1 MLRRIEPR
9 EVDTDPL
16 QPSHPGLS
24 SNVRQ
29 CYQLV
34 EGLGVPADQGVGQGV
49 EGDQGVVRVAPE
61 GEVNAKDSKLK
72 TSFQRW
78 NLGKD
83 PHRIK
88 VFEMVF
94 LVGQVC
100 LIVESSQKKRK
111 GVLVNSFF
119 CTEGGKQEEIKKPRR
134 AGEKQASFLVNFL
147 VQVIWKLNKITLSS
161 VIITY
166 QICP

>member
-1 MLRRIEPR
+1 M
-9 EVDTDPL
+9 
-16 QPSHPGLS
+16 
-24 SNVRQ
+24 
-29 CYQLV
+29 
-34 EGLGVPADQGVGQGV
+34 
-49 EGDQGVVRVAPE
+49 RVAPE

-100 LIVESSQKKRK
+100 LTVESSQKKRK

-166 QICP
+166 QICS